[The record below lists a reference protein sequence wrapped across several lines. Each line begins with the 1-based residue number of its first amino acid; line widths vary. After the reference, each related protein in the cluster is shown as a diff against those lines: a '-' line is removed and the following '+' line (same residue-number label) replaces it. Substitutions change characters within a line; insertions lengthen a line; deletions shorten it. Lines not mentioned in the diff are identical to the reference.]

1 MNKIQL
7 FLGLVLALSGRIEA
21 ANSPSALSSG
31 PSLFERAGSAYEAG
45 KYAEAL
51 DLYTQSAKEDGLTAG
66 LAYNTGNAE
75 FRLGRRGRA
84 AIWFE
89 RARMMAPRD
98 ADILFNL
105 GVARSHLQDEE
116 GTAWEFLDRIITR
129 WELPWVVAIL
139 AWLVFGC
146 AGTALGGVVAWRR
159 VRLVVCVGAVLL
171 LASAIWILLRE
182 RAAQQPWAVVVAPVA
197 EAHSGPGDNNPVG
210 FTVPEGRHALVTGFR
225 PGWVEIGVPA
235 LGLKGWV
242 REDSIERIALSEAV
256 K

>member
-1 MNKIQL
+1 MNKMPL
-7 FLGLVLALSGRIEA
+7 FFALILSLSGRSGA
-21 ANSPSALSSG
+21 ANAPAALADG
-31 PSLFERAGSAYEAG
+31 ASLFERAGSAYEAG
-45 KYAEAL
+45 KYAQAL
-51 DLYTQSAKEDGLTAG
+51 DLYAQSANEDGLTSG

-84 AIWFE
+84 VIWFE
-89 RARMMAPRD
+89 RARMLAPRD

-116 GTAWEFLDRIITR
+116 GSAWEFLDRILTR
-129 WELPWVVAIL
+129 QELSWVVALL

-146 AGTALGGVVAWRR
+146 AGAVLWGVVAWRR
-159 VRLVVCVGAVLL
+159 VRSVVCAGAVLL
-171 LASAIWILLRE
+171 MASAVWLFLRE
-182 RAAQQPWAVVVAPVA
+182 RAALEPWAVVIVPVA

-242 REDSIERIALSEAV
+242 RGEAIERIALPEAV